1 MGASRKEASLNLDEL
16 HARQAEIASRVQE
29 IDAEFAGEAL
39 PEERR
44 DEWKS
49 LNEELEANAAL
60 ITELETRQARVAEL
74 SGNKEAREE
83 GAHFNVI
90 SRKTRSDIYDLAAV
104 RVGMDSPEGGARQ
117 LRDNALRSIEREN
130 FPSMDRETAQSN
142 VEQVLARADDQYGSL
157 SRRLLLTGNPA
168 YVRGWQ
174 KYMTGQPRT
183 AEEERVMSL
192 TTNSGGY
199 GVPYMLDPTII
210 LSSDGGI
217 NPFRQISR
225 VEQINVDT
233 WQGVTSAGVTASFD
247 AELAV
252 VSDDSM
258 TLAQP
263 SISTEMA
270 RAFVP
275 FSIEVGMDYPGFA
288 NEVARAIAD
297 SKDQLEAS
305 AFATGSGSGEPQ
317 GIITG
322 ATAVVTAGTRGSITS
337 GDVYSV
343 EAALPPRFL
352 QNASWV
358 ASRIALQKFRQFDT
372 AGGAQLW
379 IQNLQYGLGR
389 GGGGSLGGPNDGRVG
404 YALLGWNAYAASGI
418 TSTLTTG
425 NKVAVLGDF
434 KQFLIADRVGLSV
447 EYVPHL
453 LSTSGPFPRGG
464 RAYFAYWRTGSGV
477 LFTNA
482 FRTYLL

>member
-1 MGASRKEASLNLDEL
+1 
-16 HARQAEIASRVQE
+16 
-29 IDAEFAGEAL
+29 
-39 PEERR
+39 
-44 DEWKS
+44 
-49 LNEELEANAAL
+49 
-60 ITELETRQARVAEL
+60 
-74 SGNKEAREE
+74 
-83 GAHFNVI
+83 
-90 SRKTRSDIYDLAAV
+90 
-104 RVGMDSPEGGARQ
+104 
-117 LRDNALRSIEREN
+117 
-130 FPSMDRETAQSN
+130 
-142 VEQVLARADDQYGSL
+142 
-157 SRRLLLTGNPA
+157 
-168 YVRGWQ
+168 
-174 KYMTGQPRT
+174 
-183 AEEERVMSL
+183 
-192 TTNSGGY
+192 
-199 GVPYMLDPTII
+199 
-210 LSSDGGI
+210 
-217 NPFRQISR
+217 

-247 AELAV
+247 SELAE
-252 VSDDSM
+252 VSDDSL

-263 SISTEMA
+263 SVSTEMA
-270 RAFVP
+270 RAYVP

-288 NEVARAIAD
+288 AEVAKAISD
-297 SKDQLEAS
+297 SKDVLEAS
-305 AFATGSGSGEPQ
+305 QFATGSSPQ

-322 ATAVVTAGTRGSITS
+322 ATAVVTASTRGSITS
-337 GDVYSV
+337 TDVYAV

-389 GGGGSLGGPNDGRVG
+389 GGNGSLGGPTDGRVG
-404 YALLGWNAYAASGI
+404 YALLGWNAYASSGI

-434 KQFLIADRVGLSV
+434 QQFLIADRVGLSV

-453 LSTSGPFPRGG
+453 LSTGGPFPRGG

>member
-1 MGASRKEASLNLDEL
+1 LTIEEREARLTEIQARLEEL
-16 HARQAEIASRVQE
+16 
-29 IDAEFAGEAL
+29 DAEFVGEAL
-39 PEERR
+39 PEDRREEWNRLR
-44 DEWKS
+44 DEQKE
-49 LNEELEANAAL
+49 NQD
-60 ITELETRQARVAEL
+60 IVAEL
-74 SGNKEAREE
+74 RKRQAQVAENGKDESRREE

-90 SRKTRSDIYDLAAV
+90 SHKSSSDIYDLAAI
-104 RVGMDSPEGGARQ
+104 RIGMDNPFGGSQQ
-117 LRDNALRSIEREN
+117 LRDNALRAIEREQ
-130 FPSMDRETAQSN
+130 FPTMDRETAQSN
-142 VEQVLARADDQYGSL
+142 VESVLAKADDEYGTL

-168 YVRGWQ
+168 YIRGWH
-174 KYMTGQPRT
+174 KYMKGQARS

-192 TTNSGGY
+192 TTASGGY
-199 GVPYMLDPTII
+199 GVPFMLDPTII
-210 LSSDGGI
+210 LSSDGAI
-217 NPFRQISR
+217 NPFRQIAR

-247 AELAV
+247 NELV
-252 VSDDSM
+252 EVSDDSM

-263 SISTEMA
+263 SVSTEMA
-270 RAFVP
+270 RAYVP

-288 NEVARAIAD
+288 AEVAKAIAD
-297 SKDQLEAS
+297 SKDVLEAT
-305 AFATGSGSGEPQ
+305 AFATGTSPQ

-322 ATAVVTAGTRGSITS
+322 ATGVVTASTRGSITS
-337 GDVYSV
+337 TDVYAV

-352 QNASWV
+352 QRASWV

-389 GGGGSLGGPNDGRVG
+389 GGGGSLGGPTDGRVG

-434 KQFLIADRVGLSV
+434 QQFLIADRVGLSV
-447 EYVPHL
+447 EYIPHL
-453 LSTSGPFPRGG
+453 LSTGGPFPRGG